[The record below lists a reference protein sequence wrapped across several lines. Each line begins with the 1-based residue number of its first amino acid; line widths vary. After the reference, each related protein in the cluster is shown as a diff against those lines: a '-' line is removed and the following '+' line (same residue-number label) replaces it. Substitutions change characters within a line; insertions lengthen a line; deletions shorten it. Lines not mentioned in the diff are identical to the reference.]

1 MLKVSAL
8 LSLIM
13 RHHQFFAE
21 NNQPMPADTV
31 ATVARLLSCCREE
44 AVDMEARLYPAEPAA
59 EAPAEQVA
67 PALTN
72 VIHLNFPSAGSPAA
86 PDIA

>member
-8 LSLIM
+8 LSLLESHLKI
-13 RHHQFFAE
+13 FAAI
-21 NNQPMPADTV
+21 NQPVPVETA
-31 ATVARLLSCCREE
+31 ATVARLLSSCREH
-44 AVDMEARLYPAEPAA
+44 AIDMEARLYPAEPNT
-59 EAPAEQVA
+59 ERPAEQVA

-72 VIHLNFPSAGSPAA
+72 VIHLNFPSAGSPTA